1 MPKKGSDPFSAQKK
15 GSDPFSA
22 ADALENGSDP
32 FSASVKNGSDPFF
45 DLRGRCV
52 RLVPL
57 CAGHLPDLTAAGAD
71 PAIWQWF
78 SLHAGTP
85 EGMRAF
91 VEDALAMQRA
101 GTGVPFSVVEAASG
115 AVVGSTRFGAIE
127 RKHRRAEIGWTWLAP
142 CAQRTGVNT
151 ETKYLMLRHAFEEW
165 GLQRVEFKT
174 DSLND
179 KSRSALKRIG
189 ATEEG
194 TLRNHMVTWSGRV
207 RHTVYYSITDGDW
220 PRVKLCFEDVL
231 LAGRPS
237 VAGAAPDTAGMG
249 MPAYAGPRA

>member
-1 MPKKGSDPFSAQKK
+1 MVGAKKGSDPFSPDAPAKK
-15 GSDPFSA
+15 GSDPFSGGKP
-22 ADALENGSDP
+22 EI
-32 FSASVKNGSDPFF
+32 NGSDPFF
-45 DLRGRCV
+45 SVELAGRVV

-57 CAGHLPDLTAAGAD
+57 RAEHLPDLTAAGAES
-71 PAIWQWF
+71 AIWRWY
-78 SLHAGTP
+78 SVNADTP

-91 VEDALAMQRA
+91 VEDGLAMQRA
-101 GTGVPFSVVEAASG
+101 GTGAAFSVVEAASG
-115 AVVGSTRFGAIE
+115 AIVGSTRFGAIE

-142 CAQRTGVNT
+142 RCQRTGLNT
-151 ETKYLMLRHAFEEW
+151 EMKYLMLRHAFERW

-220 PRVKLCFEDVL
+220 PRVKQHLEALMARAD
-231 LAGRPS
+231 
-237 VAGAAPDTAGMG
+237 GA
-249 MPAYAGPRA
+249 RAA